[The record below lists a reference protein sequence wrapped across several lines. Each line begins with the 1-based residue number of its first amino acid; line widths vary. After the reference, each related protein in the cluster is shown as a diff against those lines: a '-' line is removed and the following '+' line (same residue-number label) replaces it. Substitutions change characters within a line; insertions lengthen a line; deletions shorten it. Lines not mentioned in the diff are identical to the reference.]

1 MKALLEA
8 GASVKIFAM
17 DDMSAMHFA
26 AQKGHAEVVN
36 VLLNHGTSSMLRRAK
51 LPCMSLPCHLY
62 RASVP
67 PRKCRC
73 CALIRAYPC
82 IWQHSAILLTPM

>member
-36 VLLNHGTSSMLRRAK
+36 VLLNHGTSSRSC
-51 LPCMSLPCHLY
+51 PEQVFHVISTGHPCHQGDADAVLEQGP
-62 RASVP
+62 AHDNGTLP
-67 PRKCRC
+67 P
-73 CALIRAYPC
+73 
-82 IWQHSAILLTPM
+82 SF